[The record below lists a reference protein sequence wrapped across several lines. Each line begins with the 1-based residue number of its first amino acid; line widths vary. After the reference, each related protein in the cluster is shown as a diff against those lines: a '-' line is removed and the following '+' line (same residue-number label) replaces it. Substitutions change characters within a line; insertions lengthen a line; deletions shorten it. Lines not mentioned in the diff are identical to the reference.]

1 MPSTYTLISS
11 NVLSTTAASVTFSAI
26 PGTYTDLVLRWS
38 ARCNRAT
45 FTNMMGIQF
54 NSITGASS
62 TTYLEGDGSS
72 ASSSRNTGLN
82 VNYVGYL
89 PGADQ
94 TNNTFANGELY
105 IPNYAGSTNK
115 PSSSFN
121 GSENNS
127 ASTQVFLDVFAGLVS
142 NTAAVTSLTLAP
154 LSTSFVSGSSFYLYG
169 ILKS

>member
-1 MPSTYTLISS
+1 
-11 NVLSTTAASVTFSAI
+11 
-26 PGTYTDLVLRWS
+26 
-38 ARCNRAT
+38 
-45 FTNMMGIQF
+45 MMGIQF

-62 TTYLEGDGSS
+62 TTYLEGDGSA

-94 TNNTFANGELY
+94 TSNTFANGEMY
-105 IPNYAGSTNK
+105 IPNYTNATNK
-115 PSSSFN
+115 PSSAFN

-127 ASTQVFLDVFAGLVS
+127 ASTQVFIDIFAGLVS
-142 NTAAVTSLTLAP
+142 NTAAITSLTLAP

-169 ILKS
+169 VKNS